1 MRVRVRASLHGDQPV
16 VASPAHNPQPASPG
30 GRVVGGKDVE
40 WLGDRVLLAIGL
52 LLMGLAVWMSLT

>member
-1 MRVRVRASLHGDQPV
+1 M
-16 VASPAHNPQPASPG
+16 
-30 GRVVGGKDVE
+30 VGGKDVE